1 MEQVLQFFKEVL
13 VVSLLESLVGICLKD
28 GKEEENSKKKK
39 KEVAYG

>member
-13 VVSLLESLVGICLKD
+13 VVSLFESLVGICLKD
-28 GKEEENSKKKK
+28 VKEEENSKKKK